1 MQLMHLK
8 TVYQFLSWQ
17 LREPLKLCTS
27 CKKKTELYC
36 TQLFFLLSLHPAE
49 TEAKL
54 VVEQSDISL
63 KELSNSSDTVVSEA
77 PINQD
82 KEIAL
87 ESGYMSTSVCS
98 DTSSKGKT
106 SPEVIFFSF
115 EENYSLY
122 LENCDQCINYSSF
135 GENIVR
141 RKKGKCVKHFFMT

>member
-1 MQLMHLK
+1 MQSMHLK

-27 CKKKTELYC
+27 CKKKTELHC

-63 KELSNSSDTVVSEA
+63 KELSNSSDTVVSES